1 MLAKIIF
8 RGHSRRPHPTH
19 PSAQPHRPTSHIAHI
34 AAMRRGGCGK
44 VTPSQPPAASQFR
57 RALRALPGIQTRA
70 KWGAPA
76 RRSARTEGP
85 AATPAGGKERLACI
99 DPAPMSRCL
108 AGCVNIP
115 CTRARPYERYRR
127 SRLPKVMT
135 QLCGVAA
142 PRPNTRHPQQASL
155 SLLSLSC
162 NCLCRGGGDSETQ
175 PPLPLPPCSGVT
187 DPDP

>member
-1 MLAKIIF
+1 MG
-8 RGHSRRPHPTH
+8 RT
-19 PSAQPHRPTSHIAHI
+19 
-34 AAMRRGGCGK
+34 
-44 VTPSQPPAASQFR
+44 
-57 RALRALPGIQTRA
+57 
-70 KWGAPA
+70 
-76 RRSARTEGP
+76 RTEKRKNGGASCNTSREQGEARLYRPGP
-85 AATPAGGKERLACI
+85 DVSMSCWLCEHTLHASAPVSVLAAPAGGSLPRSDNLRRSPLYHVAAAWVSYFTSAFADRRMQGRAVRAPEVLLL
-99 DPAPMSRCL
+99 PA
-108 AGCVNIP
+108 AGDASC
-115 CTRARPYERYRR
+115 ERYRR